1 MRLQHWLQDKWGKS
15 ETKLEFLELITNS
28 QHLLCSKKAFCSCF
42 DSLMQMKYE
51 MGKNNKILGKPF
63 HFVETPT
70 HRIGKEKTIHHF
82 LTLYY
87 KFLVVRFFY
96 SGKQNF
102 SEIYISMCMYMHSY
116 HTTTICRSVRES

>member
-1 MRLQHWLQDKWGKS
+1 LLLLLLLNRWLSLTASNGKDKWGKS

-70 HRIGKEKTIHHF
+70 HRIGKK
-82 LTLYY
+82 
-87 KFLVVRFFY
+87 KP
-96 SGKQNF
+96 S
-102 SEIYISMCMYMHSY
+102 
-116 HTTTICRSVRES
+116 TTS

>member
-1 MRLQHWLQDKWGKS
+1 
-15 ETKLEFLELITNS
+15 
-28 QHLLCSKKAFCSCF
+28 
-42 DSLMQMKYE
+42 MQMKYE

-96 SGKQNF
+96 LGKQNF

-116 HTTTICRSVRES
+116 HTTTI